1 MSEIKNETSLVID
14 DTHYITQYT
23 RKFINRKKYK
33 APNPKEI
40 RAFIPGTIR
49 KIYVKPGQEVRRGD
63 SLFLLEAMKMK
74 NDVASPRDGRI
85 KSVGATIDRMVA
97 KNELLV
103 EFE

>member
-1 MSEIKNETSLVID
+1 
-14 DTHYITQYT
+14 
-23 RKFINRKKYK
+23 
-33 APNPKEI
+33 
-40 RAFIPGTIR
+40 
-49 KIYVKPGQEVRRGD
+49 
-63 SLFLLEAMKMK
+63 MKMK